1 MTEVPYLDDIIFFLA
16 TAVFVAPLCS
26 RFKVSPILGYLVA
39 GVLLGPSVANVL
51 SVDDTTHWLGELGI
65 VFLLFMI
72 GLELS
77 IDRLRVMRRYVFGL
91 GLAQVVISTI
101 AFAAIFVVFGSDVDA
116 AIVIGWALALSSTAF
131 VLQILS
137 ERNEVATLTGRAS
150 VAVLLLQD
158 LAVVP
163 VLVLIPLLASGE
175 KDILAS
181 LGLAAVH
188 AMIALVAIFV
198 VGRVV
203 IRRLFRLVA
212 ATGIPE
218 VFVAATLLAI
228 LVTGVV
234 TDLSGL
240 SYALGAFLA
249 GLLMSGT
256 EFRHQIASDI
266 MPFRGLLLGLFFITV
281 GMHLDLG
288 YVVGNITLILPVAVV
303 LISVKAVIV
312 FVLGRMFGM
321 SLEVALRTG
330 LYLAQGGEFA
340 FVILGLAAGHGIVS
354 FDANNIL
361 VAAVV
366 LSMAVTPLLV
376 GLSQRGAKFVLEHS
390 DDGTEALREE
400 SSILNDHVI
409 IGGFGRVGQT
419 VAAALKQ
426 RNVAFIAVDMDGN
439 NVALGHRRGDPVFFG
454 DLTRIKVLEAAGA
467 KRARSLVIALDGV
480 AAAESVMQ
488 AVREEFAH
496 LHVVA
501 RTRDRAQARR
511 LEDAGARA
519 AVPDTLEAS
528 LHLAAHLLRDLG
540 DDPADIERLMTALRR
555 DNYDLLDR
563 LISAPTPRHIRVAQK
578 S

>member
-1 MTEVPYLDDIIFFLA
+1 MTDVPYLDDIIFFLA
-16 TAVFVAPLCS
+16 AAVFVAPLCS
-26 RFKVSPILGYLVA
+26 RYKVSPILGYLLA
-39 GVLLGPSVANVL
+39 GVLLGPSVANIL
-51 SVDDTTHWLGELGI
+51 TIDDTTHWLGELGI

-77 IDRLRVMRRYVFGL
+77 IDRLRVMRRYAFGL
-91 GLAQVVISTI
+91 GLAQVVVSTI
-101 AFAAIFVVFGSDVDA
+101 AFAAIFTVFGSEMDA

-137 ERNEVATLTGRAS
+137 ERNEVASLTGRAS

-188 AMIALVAIFV
+188 ALIALAIIFF

-212 ATGIPE
+212 STGIPE

-281 GMHLDLG
+281 GMHVDLG
-288 YVVGNITLILPVAVV
+288 YVFDNITLILPVAIM
-303 LISVKAVIV
+303 LMSVKAVIIL
-312 FVLGRMFGM
+312 VLGRIFGM
-321 SLEVALRTG
+321 SLDVALRTG

-340 FVILGLAAGHGIVS
+340 FVILGLAVDNGVVTLEIS
-354 FDANNIL
+354 NIL

-376 GLSQRGAKFVLEHS
+376 GLSHRGSKLVLEHS
-390 DDGTEALREE
+390 DDGIDALREE
-400 SSILNDHVI
+400 SSVMSDHVI
-409 IGGFGRVGQT
+409 IGGYGRVGQT

-426 RNVAFIAVDMDGN
+426 RNVPFIAVDMDGN
-439 NVALGHRRGDPVFFG
+439 NVAQGHRRGDPVFFG
-454 DLTRIKVLEAAGA
+454 DLTRPSVLEAAGA

-480 AAAESVMQ
+480 TAAERVMQ
-488 AVREEFAH
+488 GVREEFAH
-496 LHVVA
+496 LHVLA

-563 LISAPTPRHIRVAQK
+563 LISAPAPRHVSAT
-578 S
+578 SDG

>member
-1 MTEVPYLDDIIFFLA
+1 MTDAPYIGDIVLFLA
-16 TAVFVAPLCS
+16 VAVFVAPLCS
-26 RFKVSPILGYLVA
+26 RLKISPILGYLVA
-39 GVLLGPSVANVL
+39 GVLIGPSVFHVVT
-51 SVDDTTHWLGELGI
+51 VDETTHWLAELGI

-77 IDRLRVMRRYVFGL
+77 IERLRVMRRYALGL
-91 GLAQVVISTI
+91 GLTQVVLST
-101 AFAAIFVVFGSDVDA
+101 VVFAGIFLLFGGDPDA

-163 VLVLIPLLASGE
+163 VLVLIPLLATGE

-181 LGLAAVH
+181 LGTAAIEAV
-188 AMIALVAIFV
+188 IALVAIFFA
-198 VGRVV
+198 GRFVL
-203 IRRLFRLVA
+203 RRLFRLVA

-234 TDLSGL
+234 TDVVGL

-266 MPFRGLLLGLFFITV
+266 LPFRGLLLGLFFITV
-281 GMHLDLG
+281 GMAVDLS
-288 YVVGNITLILPVAVV
+288 YIIGNIGTILPLAVA
-303 LISVKAVIV
+303 LMSIKAVIIL
-312 FVLGRMFGM
+312 VLGRLNGM

-340 FVILGLAAGHGIVS
+340 FVILGLATANGIVTFELS
-354 FDANNIL
+354 NIL
-361 VAAVV
+361 VGAVV
-366 LSMAVTPLLV
+366 LSMAATPLLV
-376 GLSQRGAKFVLEHS
+376 GLSHRGTKFVLEHS
-390 DDGTEALREE
+390 DDGIKALQE
-400 SSILNDHVI
+400 SSAILSDHVI
-409 IGGFGRVGQT
+409 IGGYGRVGQT

-426 RNVAFIAVDMDGN
+426 RNVPFIAIDMDGN
-439 NVALGHRRGDPVFFG
+439 NVARGHRRGDPVYFG
-454 DLTRIKVLEAAGA
+454 DLTRPSVLDAAGA
-467 KRARSLVIALDGV
+467 DRARALVIALDGLSS
-480 AAAESVMQ
+480 AEKVMQ

-496 LHVVA
+496 LHVLA

-540 DDPADIERLMTALRR
+540 DDRADIDRLMTALRR
-555 DNYDLLDR
+555 DNYELLDR
-563 LISAPTPRHIRVAQK
+563 LINSPAPRHV
-578 S
+578 SGD

>member
-1 MTEVPYLDDIIFFLA
+1 MVDVPYLDDIIFFLA
-16 TAVFVAPLCS
+16 TAVLVAPLCS

-39 GVLLGPSVANVL
+39 GVLIGPSVFSVV
-51 SVDDTTHWLGELGI
+51 SVDDTTHWLAELGI

-77 IDRLRVMRRYVFGL
+77 IERLRVMRRYAFGL
-91 GLAQVVISTI
+91 GLAQVVISTLAI
-101 AFAAIFVVFGSDVDA
+101 AGVFVLFGSDIDA

-163 VLVLIPLLASGE
+163 VLVLIPLLAAGD

-188 AMIALVAIFV
+188 ALIALAAIFI
-198 VGRVV
+198 VGRFVL
-203 IRRLFRLVA
+203 RRLFRLVA

-234 TDLSGL
+234 TDLAGL

-256 EFRHQIASDI
+256 EFRHQIAADI

-281 GMHLDLG
+281 GMHLDLN
-288 YVVGNITLILPVAVV
+288 YVSGNFALILPVAVALMTIKA
-303 LISVKAVIV
+303 LIILI
-312 FVLGRMFGM
+312 LGRIFGM
-321 SLEVALRTG
+321 PLEIAIRTG

-340 FVILGLAAGHGIVS
+340 FVILGLATAHGIIPTGV
-354 FDANNIL
+354 DNLL
-361 VAAVV
+361 VGAVI
-366 LSMAVTPLLV
+366 LSMAATPLLV
-376 GLSQRGAKFVLEHS
+376 GLSHRGTKFVLEHS
-390 DDGTEALREE
+390 DDGVDALREE
-400 SSILNDHVI
+400 SAELNDHVI
-409 IGGFGRVGQT
+409 IGGYGRVGQT

-426 RNVAFIAVDMDGN
+426 RNIPFVAVDMDGN
-439 NVALGHRRGDPVFFG
+439 NVAQGHRRGDPVFFG
-454 DLTRIKVLEAAGA
+454 DLTRHSVLEAAGA
-467 KRARSLVIALDGV
+467 KRARSLVIALDGQS
-480 AAAESVMQ
+480 AAERVMQ
-488 AVREEFAH
+488 AVREDFAH
-496 LHVVA
+496 LHVLA

-540 DDPADIERLMTALRR
+540 DESADIERLMTALRR

-563 LISAPTPRHIRVAQK
+563 LVSSPAPRHEGGT
-578 S
+578 